1 MELTT
6 LKYFVTVAKE
16 LHFRRA
22 AARLNIT
29 QAPLSAA
36 IKKLEE
42 ELELQLFERSSRS
55 VKLTAAGKLFL
66 SEAEAI
72 LKRTD
77 TALARMADLRDGSS
91 GQLAIGYNETAFNTF
106 LPRLLATLRTGSGS
120 IQFEL
125 REQETAEQ
133 LKNLRDGSIDI
144 GFMRPYG
151 FDLAG
156 LDSCLIWQENYTLV
170 MPETHPLAKLEIIT
184 ASDLAGES
192 VILFAR
198 DVNPMIYDKIAVML
212 SSTALPRPH
221 FRQDARN
228 KSSMLALAAA
238 GFGAALLPESSAK
251 ELHSKLCSR
260 PLDIPLPPVE
270 IMAVWDPER
279 ITGILHKVLDC
290 LPLSNSNK

>member
-36 IKKLEE
+36 IKKLED
-42 ELELQLFERSSRS
+42 ELEVQLFERTSRT
-55 VKLTAAGKLFL
+55 VKLTPAGTLFL
-66 SEAEAI
+66 TEAEAI
-72 LKRTD
+72 LQRTAA
-77 TALARMADLRDGSS
+77 ALNRMAELRSGSA
-91 GQLAIGYNETAFNTF
+91 GQLAIAYNETAFNTF
-106 LPRLLATLRTGSGS
+106 LPHLLVMLRTRFSQ

-133 LKNLRDGSIDI
+133 LKNLRGGTIDI

-151 FDLAG
+151 FDLSG
-156 LDSCLIWQENYTLV
+156 LEYRRIWQESYSLV
-170 MPETHPLAKLEIIT
+170 MPQDHPLAARKTIT

-192 VILFAR
+192 IILFAR
-198 DVNPMIYDKIAVML
+198 DVNPMIYDRITVLL
-212 SSTALPRPH
+212 STENLPAPH

-238 GFGAALLPESSAK
+238 GFGAALLPESSTR
-251 ELHSKLCSR
+251 ELHSGLCR
-260 PLDIPLPPVE
+260 CQLEIPLPQVE
-270 IMAVWDPER
+270 IMAVWDPKR
-279 ITGILHKVLDC
+279 ITGVLQKVLDHLT
-290 LPLSNSNK
+290 LP

>member
-36 IKKLEE
+36 IKKLED
-42 ELELQLFERSSRS
+42 ELEVQLFERTSRT
-55 VKLTAAGKLFL
+55 VKLTPAGTLFL

-72 LKRTD
+72 LQRTAA
-77 TALARMADLRDGSS
+77 ALNRMAELRSGSS
-91 GQLAIGYNETAFNTF
+91 GQLAIAYNETAFNTF
-106 LPRLLATLRTGSGS
+106 LPQLLVMLRTRFSQ

-133 LKNLRDGSIDI
+133 LKNLRGGTIDI

-151 FDLAG
+151 FDLTG
-156 LDSCLIWQENYTLV
+156 LEYRRIWQESYSLV
-170 MPETHPLAKLEIIT
+170 MPLDHPLAARKTIT
-184 ASDLAGES
+184 VSDLAGES
-192 VILFAR
+192 IILFAR
-198 DVNPMIYDKIAVML
+198 DVNPMIYDRITVLL
-212 SSTALPRPH
+212 STENLPAPH

-238 GFGAALLPESSAK
+238 GFGAALLPESSTR
-251 ELHSKLCSR
+251 ELHSGLCR
-260 PLDIPLPPVE
+260 RQLEIPLPQVE
-270 IMAVWDPER
+270 IMAVWDPKR
-279 ITGILHKVLDC
+279 ITGVLQKVLDH
-290 LPLSNSNK
+290 LPLP

>member
-36 IKKLEE
+36 IKKLED
-42 ELELQLFERSSRS
+42 ELEVKLFERTSRT
-55 VKLTAAGKLFL
+55 VKLTPAGTLFL
-66 SEAEAI
+66 TEAEAI
-72 LKRTD
+72 LQRTAA
-77 TALARMADLRDGSS
+77 ALNRMAELRSGSA
-91 GQLAIGYNETAFNTF
+91 GQLAIAYNETAFNTF
-106 LPRLLATLRTGSGS
+106 LPQLLVMLRTRFNQ

-133 LKNLRDGSIDI
+133 LKNLRGGTIDI

-151 FDLAG
+151 FDLSG
-156 LDSCLIWQENYTLV
+156 LEYRRIWQESYSLV
-170 MPETHPLAKLEIIT
+170 MPQDHPLAARKTIT

-192 VILFAR
+192 IILFAR
-198 DVNPMIYDKIAVML
+198 DVNPMIYDRITVLL
-212 SSTALPRPH
+212 STENLPAPH

-238 GFGAALLPESSAK
+238 GFGAALLPESSTR
-251 ELHSKLCSR
+251 ELHSGLCR
-260 PLDIPLPPVE
+260 RQLEIPLPQVE
-270 IMAVWDPER
+270 IMAVWDPKR
-279 ITGILHKVLDC
+279 ITGVLQKVLDH
-290 LPLSNSNK
+290 LTLL

>member
-36 IKKLEE
+36 IKKLED
-42 ELELQLFERSSRS
+42 ELEVKLFERTSRT
-55 VKLTAAGKLFL
+55 VKLTPAGTLFL
-66 SEAEAI
+66 TEAEAI
-72 LKRTD
+72 LQRTAA
-77 TALARMADLRDGSS
+77 ALNRMAELRSGSS
-91 GQLAIGYNETAFNTF
+91 GQLAIAYNETAFNTF
-106 LPRLLATLRTGSGS
+106 LPQLLVMLRTRFSQ

-133 LKNLRDGSIDI
+133 LKNLRGGTIDI

-151 FDLAG
+151 FDLTG
-156 LDSCLIWQENYTLV
+156 LEYRRIWQESYSLV
-170 MPETHPLAKLEIIT
+170 MPQDHPLAARKTIT

-192 VILFAR
+192 IILFAR
-198 DVNPMIYDKIAVML
+198 DVNPMIYDRITVLL
-212 SSTALPRPH
+212 STENLPAPH

-238 GFGAALLPESSAK
+238 GFGAALLPESSTR
-251 ELHSKLCSR
+251 ELHSGLCR
-260 PLDIPLPPVE
+260 RQLEIPLPQVE
-270 IMAVWDPER
+270 IMAVWDPKR
-279 ITGILHKVLDC
+279 ITGVLQKVLDH
-290 LPLSNSNK
+290 LTLL

>member
-36 IKKLEE
+36 IKKLED
-42 ELELQLFERSSRS
+42 ELEVKLFERTSRT
-55 VKLTAAGKLFL
+55 VKLTPAGTLFL
-66 SEAEAI
+66 TEAEAI
-72 LKRTD
+72 LQRTAA
-77 TALARMADLRDGSS
+77 ALNRMAELRSGSS
-91 GQLAIGYNETAFNTF
+91 GQLAIAYNETAFNTF
-106 LPRLLATLRTGSGS
+106 LPQLLVMLRTRFSQ

-133 LKNLRDGSIDI
+133 LKNLRGGTIDI

-151 FDLAG
+151 FDLTG
-156 LDSCLIWQENYTLV
+156 LEYRRIWQESYSLV
-170 MPETHPLAKLEIIT
+170 MPQDHPLAARKTIT

-192 VILFAR
+192 IILFAR
-198 DVNPMIYDKIAVML
+198 DVNPMIYDRITVLL
-212 SSTALPRPH
+212 STENLPAPH

-238 GFGAALLPESSAK
+238 GFGAALLPESSTR
-251 ELHSKLCSR
+251 ELHSGLCR
-260 PLDIPLPPVE
+260 RQLEIPLPQVE
-270 IMAVWDPER
+270 IMAVWDPKR
-279 ITGILHKVLDC
+279 ITGVLQKVLDH
-290 LPLSNSNK
+290 LPLP

>member
-36 IKKLEE
+36 IKKLED
-42 ELELQLFERSSRS
+42 ELEVQLFERTSRT
-55 VKLTAAGKLFL
+55 VKLTPAGTLFL
-66 SEAEAI
+66 TEAEAI
-72 LKRTD
+72 LQRTAA
-77 TALARMADLRDGSS
+77 ALNRMAELRSGSS
-91 GQLAIGYNETAFNTF
+91 GQLAIAYNETAFNTF
-106 LPRLLATLRTGSGS
+106 LPQLLVMLRTRFSQ

-133 LKNLRDGSIDI
+133 LKNLRGGTIDI

-151 FDLAG
+151 FDLTG
-156 LDSCLIWQENYTLV
+156 LEYRRIWQESYSLV
-170 MPETHPLAKLEIIT
+170 MPQDHPLAARKTIT

-192 VILFAR
+192 IILFAR
-198 DVNPMIYDKIAVML
+198 DVNPMIYDRITVLL
-212 SSTALPRPH
+212 STENLPAPH

-238 GFGAALLPESSAK
+238 GFGAALLPESSTR
-251 ELHSKLCSR
+251 ELHSGLCR
-260 PLDIPLPPVE
+260 CQLEIPLPRVE
-270 IMAVWDPER
+270 IMAVWDPKR
-279 ITGILHKVLDC
+279 ITGVLQKVLDNLT
-290 LPLSNSNK
+290 LP

>member
-36 IKKLEE
+36 IKKLED
-42 ELELQLFERSSRS
+42 ELEVQLFERTSRT
-55 VKLTAAGKLFL
+55 VKLTPAGTLFL
-66 SEAEAI
+66 TEAEAI
-72 LKRTD
+72 LQRTAA
-77 TALARMADLRDGSS
+77 ALNRMAELRSGSS
-91 GQLAIGYNETAFNTF
+91 GQLAIAYNETAFNTF
-106 LPRLLATLRTGSGS
+106 LPQLLVMLRTRFSQ

-133 LKNLRDGSIDI
+133 LKNLRGGTIDI

-151 FDLAG
+151 FDLTG
-156 LDSCLIWQENYTLV
+156 LEYRRIWQESYSLV
-170 MPETHPLAKLEIIT
+170 MPQDHPLAARKTIT

-192 VILFAR
+192 IILFAR
-198 DVNPMIYDKIAVML
+198 DVNPMIYDRITVLL
-212 SSTALPRPH
+212 STENLPAPH

-238 GFGAALLPESSAK
+238 GFGAALLPESSTR
-251 ELHSKLCSR
+251 ELHSGLCR
-260 PLDIPLPPVE
+260 CQLEIPLPRVE
-270 IMAVWDPER
+270 IMAVWDPKR
-279 ITGILHKVLDC
+279 ITGVLQKVLDHLT
-290 LPLSNSNK
+290 LP

>member
-36 IKKLEE
+36 IKKLED
-42 ELELQLFERSSRS
+42 ELEVQLFERTSRT
-55 VKLTAAGKLFL
+55 VKLTPAGTLFL
-66 SEAEAI
+66 TEAEAI
-72 LKRTD
+72 LQRTAA
-77 TALARMADLRDGSS
+77 ALNRMAELRSGSS
-91 GQLAIGYNETAFNTF
+91 GQLAIAYNETAFNTF
-106 LPRLLATLRTGSGS
+106 LPQLLVMLRTRFSQ

-133 LKNLRDGSIDI
+133 LKNLRGGTIDI

-151 FDLAG
+151 FDLTG
-156 LDSCLIWQENYTLV
+156 LEYRRIWQESYSLV
-170 MPETHPLAKLEIIT
+170 MPQDHPLAARKTIT

-192 VILFAR
+192 IILFAR
-198 DVNPMIYDKIAVML
+198 DVNPMIYDRITVLL
-212 SSTALPRPH
+212 STENLPAPH

-238 GFGAALLPESSAK
+238 GFGAALLPESSTR
-251 ELHSKLCSR
+251 ELHSGLCSR
-260 PLDIPLPPVE
+260 QLEIPLPQVE
-270 IMAVWDPER
+270 IMAVWDPKR
-279 ITGILHKVLDC
+279 ITGVLQKVLDHLT
-290 LPLSNSNK
+290 LP

>member
-36 IKKLEE
+36 IKKLED
-42 ELELQLFERSSRS
+42 ELEVQLFERTSRT
-55 VKLTAAGKLFL
+55 VKLTPAGTLFL

-72 LKRTD
+72 LQRTAA
-77 TALARMADLRDGSS
+77 ALNRMAELRSGSS
-91 GQLAIGYNETAFNTF
+91 GQLAIAYNETAFNTF
-106 LPRLLATLRTGSGS
+106 LPQLLVMLRTRFSQ

-133 LKNLRDGSIDI
+133 LKNLRGGTIDI

-151 FDLAG
+151 FDLSG
-156 LDSCLIWQENYTLV
+156 LEYRRIWQESYSLV
-170 MPETHPLAKLEIIT
+170 MPQDHPLAARKTIT

-192 VILFAR
+192 IILFAR
-198 DVNPMIYDKIAVML
+198 DVNPMIYDRITVLL
-212 SSTALPRPH
+212 STENLPAPH

-238 GFGAALLPESSAK
+238 GFGAALLPESSTR
-251 ELHSKLCSR
+251 ELHSGLCR
-260 PLDIPLPPVE
+260 RQLEIPLPQVE
-270 IMAVWDPER
+270 IMAVWDPKR
-279 ITGILHKVLDC
+279 ITGVLQKVLDH
-290 LPLSNSNK
+290 LPLP